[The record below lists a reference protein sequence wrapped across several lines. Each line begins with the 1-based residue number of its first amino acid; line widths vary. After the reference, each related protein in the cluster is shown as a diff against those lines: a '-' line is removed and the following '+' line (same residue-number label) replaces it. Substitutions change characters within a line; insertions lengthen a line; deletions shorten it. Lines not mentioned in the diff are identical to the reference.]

1 MAKFRKLETLTAIK
15 DSGIVPVFF
24 NSNLEIAKNVVKAC
38 YEGGIRA
45 FEFTNRGDFAIMI
58 FRDLSLWALKE
69 CPEMILGAGTILDA
83 PTAALYIQMGANFI
97 VSPSLNPE
105 VARLCNRRGIPYT
118 PGCGSVTEI
127 CNAQELGCDLVKVFP
142 AGSVGGACGA
152 ACDCGLAKYGHKVVV
167 AVDLE
172 RHRRRG
178 FAIDGG
184 AGPADELVTGLGR
197 CLQGDGCAHL
207 GSEAALAEA
216 RSRDLAHGLVIS
228 DIDCAGLRGSGLEVG
243 RDFDV
248 PVHGDAH
255 GVGLA
260 ARALRQVVAPAGE
273 TIPLLAPGIHLD
285 DGAGGITGR
294 A

>member
-24 NSNLEIAKNVVKAC
+24 NGNLEIAKNVVKAC
-38 YEGGIRA
+38 YAGGIRA

-127 CNAQELGCDLVKVFP
+127 CNAQELGCDLIKVFP
-142 AGSVGGACGA
+142 AGSVGGPKFVKDVLGPLPWTMMMATGSVEPTEENLSEWKKSGVTAVGMGSKLFPKDALEKGDWQRITDICKA
-152 ACDCGLAKYGHKVVV
+152 AIEYFK
-167 AVDLE
+167 
-172 RHRRRG
+172 
-178 FAIDGG
+178 
-184 AGPADELVTGLGR
+184 
-197 CLQGDGCAHL
+197 
-207 GSEAALAEA
+207 
-216 RSRDLAHGLVIS
+216 
-228 DIDCAGLRGSGLEVG
+228 
-243 RDFDV
+243 
-248 PVHGDAH
+248 
-255 GVGLA
+255 
-260 ARALRQVVAPAGE
+260 
-273 TIPLLAPGIHLD
+273 
-285 DGAGGITGR
+285 
-294 A
+294 

>member
-24 NSNLEIAKNVVKAC
+24 NGNLEIAKNVVKAC
-38 YEGGIRA
+38 YAGGIRA

-97 VSPSLNPE
+97 VSPSLNPD

-142 AGSVGGACGA
+142 AGSVGGPKFVK
-152 ACDCGLAKYGHKVVV
+152 DVL
-167 AVDLE
+167 
-172 RHRRRG
+172 
-178 FAIDGG
+178 
-184 AGPADELVTGLGR
+184 GPLPWTMMMATGSVEPT
-197 CLQGDGCAHL
+197 A
-207 GSEAALAEA
+207 ENLAEWKKSGVTA
-216 RSRDLAHGLVIS
+216 VGMGSKLFPKDALEKGDWQRIT
-228 DIDCAGLRGSGLEVG
+228 DICK
-243 RDFDV
+243 
-248 PVHGDAH
+248 
-255 GVGLA
+255 A
-260 ARALRQVVAPAGE
+260 AIE
-273 TIPLLAPGIHLD
+273 YFK
-285 DGAGGITGR
+285 
-294 A
+294 